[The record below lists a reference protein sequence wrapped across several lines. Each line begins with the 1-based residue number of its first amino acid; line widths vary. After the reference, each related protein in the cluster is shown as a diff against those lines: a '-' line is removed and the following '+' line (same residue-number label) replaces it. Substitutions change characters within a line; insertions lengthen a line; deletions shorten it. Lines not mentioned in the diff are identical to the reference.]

1 MLEAANGARAI
12 ERWQNAGGK
21 IDLLVT
27 DLVMPEMS
35 GNDLAER
42 LEKSA
47 PGLKVLYMSGY
58 TGLAIRTMRLSATGS
73 LQGMWT
79 SSRSRSLRRSSYARC
94 ASCAERRRP
103 VREVAR

>member
-58 TGLAIRTMRLSATGS
+58 TDDAIVRDGLAARDVDFLPKPFSPQELIRKVLGVQ
-73 LQGMWT
+73 L
-79 SSRSRSLRRSSYARC
+79 RS
-94 ASCAERRRP
+94 
-103 VREVAR
+103 